1 MSVLVVDRLTAGYG
15 KNPIVWDVNLQA
27 KVGQVVGIVGPN
39 GAGKS
44 TLLKAIFSMVRIE
57 SGNIRLDETDV
68 TGRSSYLLARSGLAY
83 VPQVQNVFA
92 TMSVEENLELGGMM
106 KKSDLKR
113 RISEVLEIFPDLH
126 VARNK
131 KGGDLS
137 GGQRNM
143 LGMARALMAEPKVIL
158 LDEPTAGL
166 SPIYVDVVWQQVKRI
181 AESGTSVVVV
191 EQNVDRAIS
200 SSDWVYVLVAGRN
213 RVDGPAAAIAELE
226 LGEIFLGAVQAANE
240 EEGMLQHK

>member
-15 KNPIVWDVNLQA
+15 KNPIVWDVKLEA

-44 TLLKAIFSMVRIE
+44 TLLKAIFSLIRID
-57 SGNIRLDETDV
+57 SGSVKLDETDV
-68 TGRSSYLLARSGLAY
+68 TSVAPHQLSRAGLAY
-83 VPQVQNVFA
+83 VPQVQNVFP
-92 TMSVEENLELGGMM
+92 TMTIEENLEIGGMV
-106 KKSDLKR
+106 KR
-113 RISEVLEIFPDLH
+113 SEIKHRITEVLEIFPDLKT
-126 VARNK
+126 AKGK
-131 KGGDLS
+131 KGGQLS

-181 AESGTSVVVV
+181 ADLGTSVIVV
-191 EQNVDRAIS
+191 EQNVDRAIA
-200 SSDWVYVLVAGRN
+200 SSDWVYVMVAGRN
-213 RVDGPAAAIAELE
+213 RADGPASVVGEMD
-226 LGEIFLGAVQAANE
+226 LGEIFLGAVAAADQAVE
-240 EEGMLQHK
+240 V